1 MSTTLKKGQS
11 ILFYLFMVISIFV
24 LAKTELRKWFAF
36 DGEPSSANTLL
47 FWISLG
53 FAILFG
59 FCGSKLWP
67 KKNNK

>member
-1 MSTTLKKGQS
+1 MPKTFKKA
-11 ILFYLFMVISIFV
+11 LSIFFYILMVVSIVV
-24 LAKTELRKWFAF
+24 LIKTELRKWFVF
-36 DGEPSSANTLL
+36 EGEASPANALL

-53 FAILFG
+53 FTVLFG